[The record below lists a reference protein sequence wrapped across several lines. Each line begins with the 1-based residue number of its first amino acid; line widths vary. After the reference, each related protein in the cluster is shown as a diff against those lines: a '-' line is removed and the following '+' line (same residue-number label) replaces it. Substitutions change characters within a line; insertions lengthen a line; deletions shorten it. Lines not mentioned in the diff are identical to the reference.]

1 MKTLFSPNP
10 TVKKIGT
17 LKSKD
22 REGERVRDPQTDGGL
37 GPTRTPPTKPDH
49 NFLPQRPCT
58 RLSKSPGNDPRS
70 VVSSGLC
77 GRRETTALR
86 DALGRVI
93 AWRQAGVTVIVED
106 VLGVLKKIRVF

>member
-1 MKTLFSPNP
+1 MSGF
-10 TVKKIGT
+10 GT
-17 LKSKD
+17 PH
-22 REGERVRDPQTDGGL
+22 PQTDGGL
-37 GPTRTPPTKPDH
+37 EPTRTPPTYPDH
-49 NFLPQRPCT
+49 NFLPRRPCT

-106 VLGVLKKIRVF
+106 GTTGCIKKKPHVYFNMVKVTRKKSKTADILH